1 MSGYAETS
9 STTTAEVRGKV
20 AALSALLAAGILF
33 LVAANGFFT
42 YSGALLYVQEQL
54 YALLFAVAVQFAIA
68 ASLLALP
75 YVRGLGKLAMLIVY
89 AAALALS
96 TLSAFLYVYNASLP
110 ERTDI
115 HALGTASK
123 ALLSNKLSDALQL
136 ERARMEL
143 QRQELERAGRGVEEE
158 VKLGL
163 SSGLGPGRGPEY
175 YRKVEFYQEV
185 RTRSDLEEK
194 RFEEAQLI
202 IAEITRKLSASDDTT
217 GLREQ
222 LIVLFSR
229 LRAEIA
235 DPAAQDTLY
244 RVSQEHLGTL
254 LTPIE
259 KAYFAVVDR
268 DQFSISLLVSAI
280 WAAIFDL
287 IALFIG
293 IIRYYLLKPTRPFFQ
308 RVYDGLTAFYVFVLR
323 LVNLRSEAR
332 ARFNHQHAAAS
343 PALNSTE
350 MHAFATYLLAGSQ
363 LAQLADNDDPVEP
376 LRTLLGYV
384 EPLEIEKPKNSV
396 GIRYE
401 QIESE
406 PRMKALLSMLMQSGV
421 LLSDRD
427 HRCYLL
433 NPSAEVA
440 QKVLVFIRVGMKSQ
454 PEQLENFHFML
465 QDRSAYA
472 AAL

>member
-1 MSGYAETS
+1 MAKP
-9 STTTAEVRGKV
+9 ADVRPKV
-20 AALSALLAAGILF
+20 AALSALLSAGILF

-75 YVRGLGKLAMLIVY
+75 YVRGLGKLAMLVVY

-110 ERTDI
+110 ERQDV
-115 HALGTASK
+115 HALSTESK

-136 ERARMEL
+136 ERTRMEA
-143 QRQELERAGRGVEEE
+143 QRQALERAGRGVEEE

-175 YRKVEFYQEV
+175 YRKVETYQEI
-185 RTRSDLEEK
+185 RTLMELEEK
-194 RFEEAQLI
+194 RFTAAQQVI
-202 IAEITRKLSASDDTT
+202 DEITRKLAASSDES

-229 LRAEIA
+229 LRTEIG
-235 DPAAQDTLY
+235 DPTAQESLY
-244 RVSQEHLGTL
+244 RINQEHLGTL
-254 LTPIE
+254 RTPIE
-259 KAYFAVVDR
+259 KAYHAVVDR
-268 DQFSISLLVSAI
+268 DQFSISLVVSAI

-308 RVYDGLTAFYVFVLR
+308 RMYDGLTAFYVFALR
-323 LVNLRSEAR
+323 LVNLRGEAR
-332 ARFNHQHAAAS
+332 ARYSQQHATTS

-363 LAQLADNDDPVEP
+363 LALQADSDDPVEP

-384 EPLEIEKPKNSV
+384 EPLEIEKPRNSV

-406 PRMKALLSMLMQSGV
+406 PRMKTLLSMLLQSGV
-421 LLSDRD
+421 LLSDRE
-427 HRCYLL
+427 HRCYIL
-433 NPSAEVA
+433 NSSAEVA

-454 PEQLENFHFML
+454 PEQLENFRFML
-465 QDRSAYA
+465 QDRSAFGA
-472 AAL
+472 AAV